1 MKAPIC
7 CTIAQNTAKD
17 AMTLAETP
25 EFGHGET
32 AERPMAA
39 PNVRRTNEIAIAR
52 KAPASTA
59 PHSTKLT
66 PAVGIV
72 VVPTGPGPTVVMAL
86 RSKDSSMQPEQA
98 EDEHNDDHEAN
109 EIDDAVHDGYLIKDN
124 PEMDCARSN
133 CSGKTRV

>member
-1 MKAPIC
+1 
-7 CTIAQNTAKD
+7 
-17 AMTLAETP
+17 MTLAETP

-32 AERPMAA
+32 AESPIAVPKA
-39 PNVRRTNEIAIAR
+39 SKTNEMAIAR

-66 PAVGIV
+66 PAAGIV

-86 RSKDSSMQPEQA
+86 LSKDPSMQPEQA
-98 EDEHNDDHEAN
+98 EDEHDDDHEAN

-124 PEMDCARSN
+124 PDMDCPRSN
-133 CSGKTRV
+133 CSGETRV